1 MNHPNRFYNRRGLTL
16 VELMVASTLGLML
29 VIGVV
34 EAFKR
39 ITSAVSKGRASVEL
53 SGKLRTATNLMRDDF
68 AGITANGDPIASGP
82 TATGYFEIIEGV
94 DNDLNN
100 LQIILTNNV
109 DDDGDGTTDEFDE
122 IQVVETLS
130 GDTDDILMFT
140 SRRLSRPFSGK
151 IASSLI
157 NRPGN
162 YSIIH
167 SQSAEVIYWLEYRN
181 TENLTNNVDD
191 DGDGTFDEL
200 DEIVQ
205 DTLTHNNM
213 PLPSLRRRALLI
225 RPDLNLN
232 NGYIRALNPNGPF
245 IDLRKFLNENDIS
258 IRVEDGKIIANSL
271 EDLAIRRNRVAHV
284 GGFPNPISPAHF
296 PFKYGEHAG
305 EDILIDQ
312 VIGFDVQVFDPIAKV
327 YQSPTGDAALV
338 PTDPGYKLEFNKLFD
353 GNPTNDP
360 IVVGSG
366 AYVDLGFAHRYENW
380 TADSLKQTMAKQLG
394 AFSWIPHSKS
404 RLHNP
409 YMTPTNPMYFQ
420 YGRYF
425 TYDSWT
431 GSYERD
437 GLDQDGDGDIDE
449 GFNGVD
455 DPTDLNRDG
464 DNEIPP
470 DGIVD
475 NIEERETAP
484 PYVGPLYGFQVIVR
498 GFQNSQQQM
507 RQFTVSHDF
516 TRE

>member
-1 MNHPNRFYNRRGLTL
+1 MNHPNRFYKRRGLTL

-29 VIGVV
+29 IIGVV
-34 EAFKR
+34 EAFKK

-68 AGITANGDPIASGP
+68 TGITVTAEPKDSG
-82 TATGYFEIIEGV
+82 TSATGYFEIIEGI
-94 DNDLNN
+94 DNDFNN
-100 LQIILTNNV
+100 LSGNLT
-109 DDDGDGTTDEFDE
+109 
-122 IQVVETLS
+122 ETLS

-151 IASSLI
+151 VEANLI
-157 NRPGN
+157 NRFGDR

-181 TENLTNNVDD
+181 IENLVNNLDD
-191 DGDGTFDEL
+191 DGDGLFDDADEGLL
-200 DEIVQ
+200 DIIR
-205 DTLTHNNM
+205 HNGM
-213 PLPSLRRRALLI
+213 PLATLRRRALLI
-225 RPDLNLN
+225 RPDLNGP
-232 NGYIRALNPNGPF
+232 NGYIQQPSGQPYPATM
-245 IDLRKFLNENDIS
+245 ISDFLNNNDIS
-258 IRVEDGKIIANSL
+258 IRINTDGTISANSL
-271 EDLAIRRNRVAHV
+271 EDLGKRRNRVAHLSV
-284 GGFPNPISPAHF
+284 FPNVISPSRF
-296 PFKYGEHAG
+296 PVKFGEHAG

-338 PTDPGYKLEFNKLFD
+338 PTDPGYKLAFEKSID
-353 GNPTNDP
+353 GDPTNDP

-366 AYVDLGFAHRYENW
+366 AYVDLGFSHRYQNW
-380 TADSLKQTMAKQLG
+380 EADSLPNTAPLFQYQIRCKQLG

-404 RLHNP
+404 QLRDVELAP
-409 YMTPTNPMYFQ
+409 ADPMYFQ

-425 TYDSWT
+425 TFDSWT

-437 GLDQDGDGDIDE
+437 GLDQDGDNIADE
-449 GFNGVD
+449 GFNGLD
-455 DPTDLNRDG
+455 DDQS
-464 DNEIPP
+464 
-470 DGIVD
+470 GIVD
-475 NIEERETAP
+475 DLAERETAP
-484 PYVGPLYGFQVIVR
+484 PYAAPLYGFQVIVR

>member
-68 AGITANGDPIASGP
+68 AGITANGDPIDSGL
-82 TATGYFEIIEGV
+82 TATGYFEIIEGM
-94 DNDLNN
+94 DNDFHN
-100 LQIILTNNV
+100 LFGNLT
-109 DDDGDGTTDEFDE
+109 
-122 IQVVETLS
+122 ETLS

-157 NRPGN
+157 NRPSRPGDY

-181 TENLTNNVDD
+181 TENLTNKVDD

-232 NGYIRALNPNGPF
+232 DGCIRPLDPNIPE
-245 IDLRKFLNENDIS
+245 IDLREFLNENDIS
-258 IRVEDGKIIANSL
+258 IRVENGKIIANSL
-271 EDLAIRRNRVAHV
+271 EDLAIRGNRVARQISDV
-284 GGFPNPISPAHF
+284 FPNKISPAHF

-338 PTDPGYKLEFNKLFD
+338 PTDPGYQRESDKFIDDDKD
-353 GNPTNDP
+353 NDP

-366 AYVDLGFAHRYENW
+366 AYVDLGFAYRYKNW
-380 TADSLKQTMAKQLG
+380 PKGVEKDTHQDHQYWKKCHHLG
-394 AFSWIPHSKS
+394 TFCWAPNPKS
-404 RLHNP
+404 FLNSVALP
-409 YMTPTNPMYFQ
+409 FTYPMYFQ
-420 YGRYF
+420 YGQYF
-425 TYDSWT
+425 TFDSWT

-437 GLDQDGDGDIDE
+437 GFDQDLDGMVDE
-449 GFNGVD
+449 GFNGRDDDQSGIAD
-455 DPTDLNRDG
+455 DPA
-464 DNEIPP
+464 
-470 DGIVD
+470 
-475 NIEERETAP
+475 ERETAP
-484 PYVGPLYGFQVIVR
+484 PYAGPLYGFQVIVR